1 MPATNGGLLPARDIL
16 KLGVSGLR
24 LPNTHAHPLL
34 AAARTPAAGPPET
47 RGQESDLLIGPSQS
61 YLGDLP
67 DRRTNATRF
76 EEAGGTQ
83 PGAPPVPET
92 QPAQSQPRQGGREQ
106 RHINREKWQVPNT
119 TVCVSWEL
127 CRDGSTAA

>member
-16 KLGVSGLR
+16 ELSVSGPR

-34 AAARTPAAGPPET
+34 AAVRASSRAARDP
-47 RGQESDLLIGPSQS
+47 GQESDLLIGPSQS

-76 EEAGGTQ
+76 EEAGETQ
-83 PGAPPVPET
+83 PGASPVPAT
-92 QPAQSQPRQGGREQ
+92 QPAQSRPRQGGREGAKA
-106 RHINREKWQVPNT
+106 NK
-119 TVCVSWEL
+119 
-127 CRDGSTAA
+127 

>member
-16 KLGVSGLR
+16 ELSVSGPR

-34 AAARTPAAGPPET
+34 AAVRASSRAARDP
-47 RGQESDLLIGPSQS
+47 GQESDLLIGPSQS

-76 EEAGGTQ
+76 EEAGETQ
-83 PGAPPVPET
+83 PGASPVP
-92 QPAQSQPRQGGREQ
+92 A
-106 RHINREKWQVPNT
+106 
-119 TVCVSWEL
+119 
-127 CRDGSTAA
+127 TAACPEPAPARGKGGS